1 MRMNVEG
8 ECEGEHW
15 DAITHL
21 IPRLSKVW
29 VFRVSVGVD
38 IFTNTYLACLNRP
51 ITIAIVLAVTGGH
64 PPVQRGC
71 EQKRTA
77 GLCG

>member
-1 MRMNVEG
+1 MVRCRVRMNVEG

-29 VFRVSVGVD
+29 VLRVSAGVA
-38 IFTNTYLACLNRP
+38 IFTNAYLACPN
-51 ITIAIVLAVTGGH
+51 
-64 PPVQRGC
+64 
-71 EQKRTA
+71 
-77 GLCG
+77 